1 MRMWN
6 VDPKV
11 MCRKHLLGE
20 HVEMH
25 MFVGTII
32 KGVSLHGYVAGGLVQ
47 TQDIEK
53 RHWELVAE
61 MERRGM
67 NHKSPL
73 PNSLKVALTPPQ
85 GEVNSA
91 ANLIELA
98 RRCPECA
105 KLQKEHHEH

>member
-32 KGVSLHGYVAGGLVQ
+32 KGVSLHGYVTGGLVQ

-53 RHWELVAE
+53 RHGELVAE

-67 NHKSPL
+67 HHKSPL
-73 PNSLKVALTPPQ
+73 QLSLPIAPE